1 METDKG
7 GSEFPGP
14 QTEYEYMQR
23 AFINQC
29 IQRDIAVGSGGNI
42 FCHTLS
48 SASSCVVSCVFI
60 TRIMLRLLTEK
71 RKKQF

>member
-14 QTEYEYMQR
+14 QTENEYMQR

-42 FCHTLS
+42 FLS
-48 SASSCVVSCVFI
+48 YI
-60 TRIMLRLLTEK
+60 K
-71 RKKQF
+71 